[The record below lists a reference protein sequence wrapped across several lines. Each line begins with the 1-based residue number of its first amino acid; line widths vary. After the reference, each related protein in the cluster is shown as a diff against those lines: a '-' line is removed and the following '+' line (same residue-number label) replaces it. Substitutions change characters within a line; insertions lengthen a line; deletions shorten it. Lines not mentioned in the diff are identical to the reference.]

1 MSESFLR
8 LKQVVELTSI
18 SKATIWR
25 WVKNGTFPKPIK
37 ITSRVTVWKS
47 SDIQAYIASVTQSV

>member
-1 MSESFLR
+1 MPDGVF
-8 LKQVVELTSI
+8 TNI

-25 WVKNGTFPKPIK
+25 WVKAGTFPQPTR

-47 SDIQAYIASVTQSV
+47 SDIQAYMATVAQSS